1 MAFRRPD
8 QSPMS
13 HLNLT
18 VNIHNV
24 TKEVVQNK
32 YNYTPHGTPPG
43 GPPPKKTWR
52 NELCKIP
59 SRKWPCFCWETVQD
73 VCGLVVWLH
82 CPVLRPPIWPAYYYR
97 QERPTHYRSS
107 SACLAT
113 LGNNRKMTRQAR
125 FRLPLRLETIDKVGP
140 VLFSSHILDPQ

>member
-32 YNYTPHGTPPG
+32 YNYTPHGTPPRS
-43 GPPPKKTWR
+43 PPKKKKHEEM
-52 NELCKIP
+52 NSAKYQ
-59 SRKWPCFCWETVQD
+59 VGN
-73 VCGLVVWLH
+73 GLVFAEKL
-82 CPVLRPPIWPAYYYR
+82 Y
-97 QERPTHYRSS
+97 
-107 SACLAT
+107 
-113 LGNNRKMTRQAR
+113 KM
-125 FRLPLRLETIDKVGP
+125 FV
-140 VLFSSHILDPQ
+140 V